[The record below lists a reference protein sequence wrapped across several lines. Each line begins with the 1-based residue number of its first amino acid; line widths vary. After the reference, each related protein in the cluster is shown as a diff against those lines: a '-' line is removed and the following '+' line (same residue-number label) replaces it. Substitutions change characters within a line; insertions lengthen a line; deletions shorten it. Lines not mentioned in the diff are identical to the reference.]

1 MKPDLLPPHD
11 RRRFQRLLADF
22 AVVYPTNRVLDTRRG
37 EMVRMG
43 PLRLAFGRYVVDLWL
58 EDPKRRTVMLEKV
71 PEGVTWR

>member
-1 MKPDLLPPHD
+1 
-11 RRRFQRLLADF
+11 
-22 AVVYPTNRVLDTRRG
+22 
-37 EMVRMG
+37 MVRMG